1 MGVNLSNYALIIFTF
16 VELLFFVLFEN
27 SIEVFF
33 AECCNMCRFNA
44 FDCSQSRF
52 VIQQSELTK

>member
-16 VELLFFVLFEN
+16 VEFLFFVLFEN

-52 VIQQSELTK
+52 VIQQS